1 MKADL
6 IKAARSAADALDDAA
21 FLSKCDAQREPPSIG
36 GDEKKTPGPKSG
48 RPTLKHHITVARHH
62 PGEACRATTARHGDY
77 SISLTSVNGAQTKKV
92 GGRAADKH
100 RAHDQT
106 RGRRAFTGRS
116 PMPAASAAVWFAVS
130 AVATAV
136 ASADFDALIREQF
149 GVAT

>member
-62 PGEACRATTARHGDY
+62 PGEACRATTARHWNY
-77 SISLTSVNGAQTKKV
+77 SISLTSVNG
-92 GGRAADKH
+92 
-100 RAHDQT
+100 
-106 RGRRAFTGRS
+106 
-116 PMPAASAAVWFAVS
+116 VWY
-130 AVATAV
+130 
-136 ASADFDALIREQF
+136 SADGCAYAAGEVTHWAEMPKGPSQ
-149 GVAT
+149 